1 VLTPSDEAEANP
13 ILAELKWVHGL
24 LRRDLR
30 TCQTLAASVT
40 AGATAEEVR
49 EEIRRLRAQGPLFQL
64 RVNCLQ
70 YCRFVH
76 GHHGAEDVA
85 LFPAVRRA
93 DARLNPIVDRLE
105 ADHRKV
111 SGLLDAVEASSQGL
125 ESLSDTVE
133 RRRLSEALQQLSDR
147 LLEHLAFEEESL
159 APVLATWNRWPF
171 LD

>member
-1 VLTPSDEAEANP
+1 VNPPREAVANP

-24 LRRDLR
+24 LRRDLK

-40 AGATAEEVR
+40 AGATAAEVR
-49 EEIRRLRAQGPLFQL
+49 DEIRLLKAQGPLFQL

-76 GHHGAEDVA
+76 GHHGAEDLA

-105 ADHRKV
+105 EDHRIV
-111 SGLLDAVEASSQGL
+111 SDLLDEVEASSLGL
-125 ESLSDTVE
+125 DSLADTIERQRLSD
-133 RRRLSEALQQLSDR
+133 ALHQLSAR
-147 LLEHLAFEEESL
+147 LVEHLAFEEESL
-159 APVLATWNRWPF
+159 APVLATWKRWPF
-171 LD
+171 QD